1 MAKKEYSKEELY
13 ETITYLY
20 LRALELEERAN
31 IFMEGMERR
40 EEEIEGLK
48 IKLAALET
56 GHED

>member
-20 LRALELEERAN
+20 LRTLELEERADV
-31 IFMEGMERR
+31 FLEGMERR

-56 GHED
+56 EHD

>member
-13 ETITYLY
+13 KAITNLY
-20 LRALELEERAN
+20 LGTLELEETADV
-31 IFMEGMERR
+31 FMKGMERR

-56 GHED
+56 GHD